1 MLEASVTLLCGLFV
15 LANIFIND
23 STQEVEKQNNE
34 KTKEDD
40 QHLQLAAKFCL
51 TMIKRGD

>member
-1 MLEASVTLLCGLFV
+1 MLEASVTLLCRLFV

-23 STQEVEKQNNE
+23 STQEGEKQNNE

-40 QHLQLAAKFCL
+40 KHRQLAAL
-51 TMIKRGD
+51 P